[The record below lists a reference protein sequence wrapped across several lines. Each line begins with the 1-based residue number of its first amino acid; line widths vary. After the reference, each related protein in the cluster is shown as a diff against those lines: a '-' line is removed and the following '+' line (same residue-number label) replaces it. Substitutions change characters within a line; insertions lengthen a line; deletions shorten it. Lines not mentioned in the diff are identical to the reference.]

1 MGGFGSGYRRRK
13 HSTVDDYPYL
23 DIRQLQRAGYLV
35 PGHSH
40 TTQLIHETHTES
52 LTTKTTSDN
61 TLVITYRH
69 GNNKANSVTYK
80 FRFEQILCNYGGK
93 RSFFL
98 CPHCWRRACLIYY
111 VDKWGCR
118 HCHDLTYTCQ
128 GEKAED
134 RNARQANKIRE
145 RLNWKTGVLNP
156 SGRKPKGMHKETF
169 SRLTFKQAQ
178 YTSKVLDSMAKDL
191 GLKI

>member
-1 MGGFGSGYRRRK
+1 MGGYGSGYRRRK
-13 HSTVDDYPYL
+13 HPTVDDYPCL

-61 TLVITYRH
+61 TLVITYRY
-69 GNNKANSVTYK
+69 GNNAANSVTYK
-80 FRFEQILCNYGGK
+80 FIFEQISCNYGGK

-98 CPHCWRRACLIYY
+98 CPHCGRRVCLIYC

-118 HCHDLTYTCQ
+118 QCHNLTYPCQ

-134 RNARQANKIRE
+134 RNTRQANKIRE
-145 RLNWKTGVLNP
+145 KLGWEKGVLNET
-156 SGRKPKGMHKETF
+156 GDRPKGMHEVRF
-169 SRLTFKQAQ
+169 NRLDFKQEGYA
-178 YTSKVLDSMAKDL
+178 SKVLDSMCKTFN
-191 GLKI
+191 IVI